1 MKQIRKDTNTSLVI
15 LQDLR
20 YPQDRKGIEETLK
33 DEQDG
38 FCAYT
43 EEQISAAFE
52 VHIEHFNPELKNTPQ
67 DGYTNWF
74 LVSAEWNLRKETR
87 NATER
92 WIAHQPILYPTDDTL
107 ERRITYYDGY
117 YYIHDDDVEAKN
129 LRDFLKINEYDLGRT
144 RQNYIK
150 ALKDLGKSPE
160 DLREYLQ
167 RNPIQIRFRRAI
179 EAEFGISI

>member
-38 FCAYT
+38 FCA
-43 EEQISAAFE
+43 
-52 VHIEHFNPELKNTPQ
+52 
-67 DGYTNWF
+67 
-74 LVSAEWNLRKETR
+74 
-87 NATER
+87 
-92 WIAHQPILYPTDDTL
+92 
-107 ERRITYYDGY
+107 YYDGY